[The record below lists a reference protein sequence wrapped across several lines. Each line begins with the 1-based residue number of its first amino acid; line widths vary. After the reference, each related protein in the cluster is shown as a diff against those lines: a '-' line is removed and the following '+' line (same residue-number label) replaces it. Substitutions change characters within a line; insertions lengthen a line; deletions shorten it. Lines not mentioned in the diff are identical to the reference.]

1 MKARYPIF
9 LSKNPRFLGLELI
22 DLFLIGIGLIFS
34 LTFRLS
40 SFIGFFTTGAL
51 IVSRIIA
58 AKFFDFKGILYGL
71 TSRQNVSVDWQELV
85 LKERK

>member
-9 LSKNPRFLGLELI
+9 LSKNPSFLGLELM

-40 SFIGFFTTGAL
+40 SFTGFFTTGAL
-51 IVSRIIA
+51 IVIRIIA
-58 AKFFDFKGILYGL
+58 AKFFDLKGVLYGP
-71 TSRQNVSVDWQELV
+71 TSRKSVSVYWQELV